1 MVNNDKRGREGE
13 DAQEM
18 ARPRKTTRWGPPVD
32 QHQERMEI
40 DDERVEDES
49 DSQSQTQQS
58 PPQPENWLDM
68 TPRKAVVRCYTAWG
82 DFLQKSRE
90 MYPRFAPVPPAG
102 TPAAAASAAAAPAP
116 PAGAPAAAA
125 SPDGAHGADAE
136 KKAAAGTG
144 PPSGLAD
151 ALGEVSKAFKKVA
164 EEMEQQMKL
173 RRRPWSAFAVGAVA
187 VTLAWFITL
196 FWLFWWYYMLTN
208 GGQLTVKQVAYKTA
222 TGAAADLTKKV
233 TLQTVSAAGSLC
245 LEAMSL
251 GTSAAHTIAGAAL
264 GSWRTEKVGNI
275 EVKLDRAYWKNKG
288 FTDERIDMLL
298 KDLAAG
304 YRKK

>member
-1 MVNNDKRGREGE
+1 
-13 DAQEM
+13 
-18 ARPRKTTRWGPPVD
+18 
-32 QHQERMEI
+32 
-40 DDERVEDES
+40 
-49 DSQSQTQQS
+49 
-58 PPQPENWLDM
+58 
-68 TPRKAVVRCYTAWG
+68 
-82 DFLQKSRE
+82 
-90 MYPRFAPVPPAG
+90 
-102 TPAAAASAAAAPAP
+102 
-116 PAGAPAAAA
+116 
-125 SPDGAHGADAE
+125 
-136 KKAAAGTG
+136 
-144 PPSGLAD
+144 
-151 ALGEVSKAFKKVA
+151 
-164 EEMEQQMKL
+164 MKL

-208 GGQLTVKQVAYKTA
+208 GGQLTVKQVAYETA